1 MSTRTC
7 YWFLFS
13 MDDLFHASISN
24 AIECFAIA
32 VILWDAHPNLL
43 FFSEMASLIF
53 HTLLWHNRR
62 YEFDCYQI
70 KCIKM
75 ISKLA

>member
-13 MDDLFHASISN
+13 MDNLYHASISN

-43 FFSEMASLIF
+43 LFFRNGITDFSYTIMA
-53 HTLLWHNRR
+53 
-62 YEFDCYQI
+62 
-70 KCIKM
+70 
-75 ISKLA
+75 